1 MSDLP
6 TLFGETDLHVSTAG
20 AECQVEN
27 LRIEI
32 GYLKDENTWLREQ
45 LASLKRAQFG
55 KKSERWE
62 SAEQLTFNEVEVES
76 KKPGPDEE
84 DPDYA
89 TFEVAAHKKK
99 RGHRQPLPDSLPRE
113 VERIEL
119 PPEALFDADG
129 NRLKII
135 GWEKSEKLKYEPGKL
150 SVLEIYRAKYGIDS
164 GDYVKTAPPEPS
176 VVPKGM
182 ATPSI
187 LAAIAVSKYGDGL
200 PLYRL
205 EDIFKRQGVDLPRT
219 TMARWMVQASEALTP
234 IWNVLS
240 EKWLES
246 FYVACDETKVQV
258 LKEKGRTAESKSWMI
273 VRSTPFGPKK
283 VVLFDYSES
292 RAQDVMMTLM
302 TDYKGYLQTD
312 ALNVYDKIS
321 NTKGVIGLGC
331 NMHARRRFESA
342 AVDGAA
348 AGKSLGAQ
356 GVKFYKDLYDIEEEV
371 REKPPDERRL
381 IRNERALPIFE
392 KMKVW
397 AENQL
402 SKLPIKSK
410 IGSAIRYFLNEY
422 DRLTAYLKDGRLEM
436 DNGFT
441 ERAIRKFAI
450 GRNNWLFADTV
461 NGAKASAILYS
472 LVVTAKV
479 NGVNPHAAL
488 EKLIQKIP
496 MASTLEDYER
506 LAEIILAP

>member
-135 GWEKSEKLKYEPGKL
+135 GWEKSEKLKYGPGKL

-246 FYVACDETKVQV
+246 F
-258 LKEKGRTAESKSWMI
+258 
-273 VRSTPFGPKK
+273 
-283 VVLFDYSES
+283 
-292 RAQDVMMTLM
+292 
-302 TDYKGYLQTD
+302 
-312 ALNVYDKIS
+312 
-321 NTKGVIGLGC
+321 
-331 NMHARRRFESA
+331 
-342 AVDGAA
+342 
-348 AGKSLGAQ
+348 
-356 GVKFYKDLYDIEEEV
+356 
-371 REKPPDERRL
+371 
-381 IRNERALPIFE
+381 
-392 KMKVW
+392 
-397 AENQL
+397 
-402 SKLPIKSK
+402 
-410 IGSAIRYFLNEY
+410 
-422 DRLTAYLKDGRLEM
+422 
-436 DNGFT
+436 
-441 ERAIRKFAI
+441 
-450 GRNNWLFADTV
+450 
-461 NGAKASAILYS
+461 
-472 LVVTAKV
+472 
-479 NGVNPHAAL
+479 
-488 EKLIQKIP
+488 
-496 MASTLEDYER
+496 
-506 LAEIILAP
+506 